1 MVSVID
7 VASYILQQRGSMTT
21 MKLQKLCYYSQAWNL
36 AWDEKPL
43 FHEPIQAWA
52 NGPVVYALFERHR
65 GKFVVEQDDI
75 AGNPEALDRDER
87 ETIDAVLDAYG
98 HLTRQQFSDIAHTKH
113 SWKPHVVMF
122 LKVNTAQKSLILTL
136 CKTITAVWPLQL
148 CREQEKSTH
157 RELKR

>member
-7 VASYILQQRGSMTT
+7 VASYILQKRGSMTT

-98 HLTRQQFSDIAHTKH
+98 HLTGQQLSDITH
-113 SWKPHVVMF
+113 SERPWKVARGEVSEGEYCSEVIDLDIMQDYYGG
-122 LKVNTAQKSLILTL
+122 LDSAAAS
-136 CKTITAVWPLQL
+136 
-148 CREQEKSTH
+148 
-157 RELKR
+157 

>member
-52 NGPVVYALFERHR
+52 NGPVVYELFNKHR
-65 GKFVVEQDDI
+65 GKFLIGKEDI
-75 AGNPEALDRDER
+75 EGNSEALDADER
-87 ETIDAVLDAYG
+87 ETVDAVLDAYG
-98 HLTRQQFSDIAHTKH
+98 HLTGQQLSDITH
-113 SWKPHVVMF
+113 SERPWRAARGEVSEGEYCSEVIDLDIMQDYYGG
-122 LKVNTAQKSLILTL
+122 LDSAAAL
-136 CKTITAVWPLQL
+136 
-148 CREQEKSTH
+148 
-157 RELKR
+157 